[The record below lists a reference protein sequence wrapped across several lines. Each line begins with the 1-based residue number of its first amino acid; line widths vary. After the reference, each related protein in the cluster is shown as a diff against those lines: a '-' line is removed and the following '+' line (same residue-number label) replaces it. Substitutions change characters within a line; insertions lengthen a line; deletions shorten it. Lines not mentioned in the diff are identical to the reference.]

1 MIKAR
6 RRGMNCNRAKLNPQL
21 VHLLHALVLIGVV
34 IESIGENGYL
44 TKMKFSS
51 LRIKY
56 ISLFVGFL

>member
-1 MIKAR
+1 
-6 RRGMNCNRAKLNPQL
+6 MNCNRAKLNPQL